1 MNVLATALFDKPAFL
16 NVVVNGL
23 VLASD
28 GKKMSKSL
36 KNYPDPMATLDEFGA
51 DSVRLYLLN
60 SPATFGDEVRFSIE
74 GVKDNTRR
82 VLLPLWNA
90 YSFFA
95 TYAAIDGFDPEAI
108 SDGPSSNELDQWI
121 LLKLNEL
128 TREIDSS
135 MQSYQIA
142 RACPALVVFLD
153 DLNNWY
159 IRRNRRRFWGSD
171 THAHATLFAVLTRTC
186 QLLAP
191 FAPFTADHFWRQ
203 LSFTKEMQTTESVH
217 LSLLPDARELTE
229 EQRELLARVDLARRV
244 VELGRTIR
252 VNHRIKIRQPLEDM
266 TVGVTSERDRGRLQR
281 MESTITEELNIK
293 RLIISLD
300 PGSLA
305 DVVLKPQFKTL
316 GKKLGTAIKDLQ
328 AAMSEATREAKSA
341 ALEGLPITIAS
352 WTLSPDEY
360 VVELRPSGNR
370 LVATDRELVASL
382 NPEIS
387 EALRLEGIARELVS
401 SVQKARKAAGYE
413 VEDRIQLRVRASDDL
428 LQAIMTSQAYIEE
441 ETLSKLVTALGQ
453 PDYAEHIEIDNERME
468 IELTRT

>member
-1 MNVLATALFDKPAFL
+1 
-16 NVVVNGL
+16 
-23 VLASD
+23 
-28 GKKMSKSL
+28 
-36 KNYPDPMATLDEFGA
+36 
-51 DSVRLYLLN
+51 
-60 SPATFGDEVRFSIE
+60 
-74 GVKDNTRR
+74 
-82 VLLPLWNA
+82 
-90 YSFFA
+90 
-95 TYAAIDGFDPEAI
+95 
-108 SDGPSSNELDQWI
+108 
-121 LLKLNEL
+121 
-128 TREIDSS
+128 
-135 MQSYQIA
+135 
-142 RACPALVVFLD
+142 
-153 DLNNWY
+153 
-159 IRRNRRRFWGSD
+159 
-171 THAHATLFAVLTRTC
+171 
-186 QLLAP
+186 
-191 FAPFTADHFWRQ
+191 
-203 LSFTKEMQTTESVH
+203 
-217 LSLLPDARELTE
+217 
-229 EQRELLARVDLARRV
+229 
-244 VELGRTIR
+244 
-252 VNHRIKIRQPLEDM
+252 
-266 TVGVTSERDRGRLQR
+266 